1 MFGPLKRLGSGFLWL
16 VLGVLGLKFLASSLS
31 STAPKKAS
39 RHWQGDLLEDLT
51 WQEAEKLLSSDAIIV
66 IPLGA
71 SAKEHGPHLKLKNDF
86 LLAEYLKDQV
96 LKSQP
101 VVVAPTITFSYY
113 PAFVEYP
120 GSISLRLETARDML
134 VDVCKSLAS
143 FGPRKFYVLNTGVS
157 TLRPL
162 EAAQELLAQEG
173 ILLSFTDISVAT
185 ESVEDQV
192 LEQSDGSHAD
202 EAETS
207 MMLYIAPE
215 TVDMTK
221 AVKDCEP
228 YRGRLTRN
236 PRVLPKQNQSSSEQE
251 ATSPPVGTYSPSG
264 VWGDPTLANRTK
276 GEKLVKALIET
287 ILQDL
292 ETLKQRSI

>member
-1 MFGPLKRLGSGFLWL
+1 LFGPIKRLGAGFVWL
-16 VLGVLGLKFLASSLS
+16 VLGVLGFKFLARSLS
-31 STAPKKAS
+31 VTNTKKAS
-39 RHWQGDLLEDLT
+39 RNWQGDLLEDLT
-51 WQEAEKLLSSDAIIV
+51 WQEAEKLLNCDAMIV

-86 LLAEYLKDQV
+86 LLAEYLKYQV
-96 LKSQP
+96 LKSHP

-120 GSISLRLETARDML
+120 GSISLRLETARDLL

-162 EAAQELLAQEG
+162 EAARELLAQDG
-173 ILLSFTDISVAT
+173 IVLSFTDISLAT

-236 PRVLPKQNQSSSEQE
+236 PRVFQKQNQSSSEE
-251 ATSPPVGTYSPSG
+251 EPSSPHVGTYSPSG
-264 VWGDPTLANRTK
+264 VWGDPTLASRSK
-276 GEKLVKALIET
+276 GEKLVKALLET

-292 ETLKQRSI
+292 ETLKQRSL